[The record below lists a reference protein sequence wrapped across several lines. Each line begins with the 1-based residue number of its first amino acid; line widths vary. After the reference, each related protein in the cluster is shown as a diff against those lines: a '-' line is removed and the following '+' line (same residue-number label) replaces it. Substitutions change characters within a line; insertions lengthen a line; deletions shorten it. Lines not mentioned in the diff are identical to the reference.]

1 MGDGAVVAWDIGPIK
16 AHAGR
21 GSHHPTDTVAGVFP
35 AFHASSPRTPGVVG
49 AVPAVRARMGRM
61 SDVVKHGSGDV
72 DVRKARI
79 LLYSDDRNVREKVRF
94 AVGPTTHGRPIEW
107 VETATHAAVIDQL
120 DGKPFDL
127 VILDGEA
134 AKVGGMGIARQMRA
148 EMYTC
153 PPILL
158 LVGRPGDA
166 WLATWSEADAAVA
179 HPLDPFAVRESVD
192 AFFAPAQAD
201 A

>member
-1 MGDGAVVAWDIGPIK
+1 MGA
-16 AHAGR
+16 
-21 GSHHPTDTVAGVFP
+21 
-35 AFHASSPRTPGVVG
+35 
-49 AVPAVRARMGRM
+49 M
-61 SDVVKHGSGDV
+61 SDVVKHESGELR
-72 DVRKARI
+72 VRGARV

-107 VETATHAAVIDQL
+107 IETATHDAVVAQL
-120 DGKPFDL
+120 DRTTFDL

-134 AKVGGMGIARQMRA
+134 AKVGGMGIARQMRNELYA
-148 EMYTC
+148 C

-179 HPLDPFAVRESVD
+179 HPLDPFAVREAVD
-192 AFFAPAQAD
+192 GLLAPAAAD